1 MFLVWSYLVTVTVW
15 WQVHAVNYKE
25 LKACVHLVLP
35 VQCETRGCD
44 LNEESARVLLEA
56 TQNKVPL
63 QELQLVFE
71 DSGDLD
77 QTALAIEHLRY
88 SSSVKMCK

>member
-1 MFLVWSYLVTVTVW
+1 M
-15 WQVHAVNYKE
+15 
-25 LKACVHLVLP
+25 
-35 VQCETRGCD
+35 
-44 LNEESARVLLEA
+44 RVLLEA
-56 TQNKVPL
+56 TQHKVPL

-88 SSSVKMCK
+88 RVILGRHCVNEKWLGD

>member
-1 MFLVWSYLVTVTVW
+1 M
-15 WQVHAVNYKE
+15 HAVDCKE
-25 LKACVHLVLP
+25 LKACVQLALP
-35 VQCETRGCD
+35 IQCETHGCD
-44 LNEESARVLLEA
+44 LNEEPMRVLLEA
-56 TQNKVPL
+56 TQHKVPL

-88 SSSVKMCK
+88 RVILGRHCVNEKRLGD